1 MPTTENQSKYHAS
14 LTGKRPRTGIP
25 SEEQLFLPP
34 RDQLDSIL
42 EKNGALRTGTPWDAG
57 DVLQFVFP
65 KKYRQNSHEIAE
77 KFIKHLRAH
86 GGKLSSAQIN
96 AFVKESGASRATFFN
111 VVLKRLTETGFIERQ
126 PEAGGHRVGVTWSNH
141 FSGYLEKIAFEWKRL
156 EPRQT

>member
-1 MPTTENQSKYHAS
+1 MPATENQSKYHAS

-25 SEEQLFLPP
+25 SEEQLFLPA
-34 RDQLDSIL
+34 RDQLDSVL
-42 EKNGALRTGTPWDAG
+42 EKSGALRTGTPWDAG

-65 KKYRQNSHEIAE
+65 KKYRQNSFEIAE
-77 KFIKHLRAH
+77 KFIKHLRSH

-96 AFVKESGASRATFFN
+96 AFVKDSRASRATFFN

-126 PEAGGHRVGVTWSNH
+126 PEAGGHRVGVTWSNGV
-141 FSGYLEKIAFEWKRL
+141 SAYLEKIAFEWKRL